1 MCERERERETE
12 QVSKHKRERGVMNTV
27 TQSFEVEE
35 NKLYTKNTDTLN
47 TTESYNRQ
55 TMHFHVTFTLLWHA
69 AVARKLS
76 LSVTSKLYQ
85 AVKTLN
91 KT

>member
-1 MCERERERETE
+1 MRQSEGARKRERQRERERGKD
-12 QVSKHKRERGVMNTV
+12 VNT